1 MIDIAS
7 ETWVAVRKR
16 CEAGIEIAT
25 EVCVT
30 AGRQQHEYDVARG
43 EIAAFRSILALKEPA
58 RVEPVGDYSKRKD
71 RSGI

>member
-16 CEAGIEIAT
+16 CEEGIEIAT
-25 EVCVT
+25 EVCVSV
-30 AGRQQHEYDVARG
+30 GRQQHEYDAARG
-43 EIAAFRSILALKEPA
+43 EIAAFRSILALKEPP
-58 RVEPVGDYSKRKD
+58 RVEPAGDFAKRKD